1 MHRILRVTAI
11 LFLLSLVVFAQFHEP
26 TRFAHT
32 LQKLAHPVTF
42 GAIAVLFL
50 TLLRQQRPR
59 PLGSY
64 VAAFALTVLC
74 GAGTEVAQ
82 AFVARDPSLFD
93 VLRDALGASTALT
106 GFATFF
112 PDGAARGR
120 GEWRLASA
128 LFAFAGLATM
138 LAPMAISLA
147 AYAHRDLGFP
157 TLLEAC
163 SPLDRYFLS
172 HGGADVKIVP
182 ATGATTSPCG
192 RVLSVQFGSAPSYAG
207 SQHRRTLSRLAHDAH
222 PCALDLRNPGEIDL
236 PLVVRVHDRAHNYQ
250 FQDRF
255 NLVFT
260 LPARG
265 RREIA
270 IPIAEIE
277 HAPAG
282 RRINPSRRSPA
293 EWCSAIARRWRGV
306 RSGKTDSAALRA
318 TALAHRSVPRHHFVE
333 VVQHVGHGH
342 GGSEL
347 ATQCQTAAMSAS
359 GCAASRP
366 SMSCRSLGRRAT
378 AFMMSRSSTRGK
390 RTRRPPIL

>member
-1 MHRILRVTAI
+1 MQRILRVTAI

-120 GEWRLASA
+120 GEWRLAGA

-207 SQHRRTLSRLAHDAH
+207 VSIDEPFPDWRTMHTLV
-222 PCALDLRNPGEIDL
+222 LDLRNPGEIDL
-236 PLVVRVHDRAHNYQ
+236 PLVVRVHDRAHNYR

-255 NLVFT
+255 NRVFT

-265 RREIA
+265 RREIS

-282 RRINPSRRSPA
+282 RRMDLSQ
-293 EWCSAIARRWRGV
+293 IAGV
-306 RSGKTDSAALRA
+306 MVFRDRTAVAGSFEVERILLR
-318 TALAHRSVPRHHFVE
+318 
-333 VVQHVGHGH
+333 
-342 GGSEL
+342 
-347 ATQCQTAAMSAS
+347 
-359 GCAASRP
+359 
-366 SMSCRSLGRRAT
+366 
-378 AFMMSRSSTRGK
+378 
-390 RTRRPPIL
+390 